1 MTGARLEILPGDP
14 LYENVRP
21 NSPLA
26 SAALSA
32 ANAVGLPTHEPP
44 SGDRPMGGSTDFG
57 NVSHVVP
64 SFAVSFAVSDDP
76 VPGHSVLMTETAGSD
91 FAQQQGILVAKT
103 LALTACDVLSDPA
116 LLEAARSDFEAR
128 SARLTA

>member
-26 SAALSA
+26 IAALSA
-32 ANAVGLPTHEPP
+32 ADAVGLQTHELPA
-44 SGDRPMGGSTDFG
+44 GDRPMGGSTDFG

-91 FAQQQGILVAKT
+91 FAQEQGILVAKT
-103 LALTACDVLSDPA
+103 LAMTACDVLNQPV
-116 LLEAARSDFEAR
+116 LLAAARADFEAR
-128 SARLTA
+128 SAD